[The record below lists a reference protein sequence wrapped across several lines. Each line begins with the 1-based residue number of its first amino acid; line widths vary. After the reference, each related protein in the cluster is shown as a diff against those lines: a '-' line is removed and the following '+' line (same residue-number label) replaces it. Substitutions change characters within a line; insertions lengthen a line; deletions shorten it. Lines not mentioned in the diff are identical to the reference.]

1 GKRKTIVLGLKCES
15 GGANEKRKRGGNEIV
30 EELKKEPVEGGVKG
44 KRKHGCGEIAKGWT
58 KEQELA
64 LRKAYFTTKP
74 TPHFWKNVAKMASHN
89 PCAIWASSCFSW
101 PKAKSSCH
109 LGLGISVDILTLVP
123 LKQKSSRQKQLR
135 KIGPRSNT
143 MFLGIPLSLHT
154 IFANKSEWPRFK
166 PSSCIERSC
175 QQSQHPGEVMPKSQ
189 SISNYKY
196 IGLICHLKTVQQR
209 GHSGR
214 VAHSVSC
221 RRPGSEDGA
230 DMGFIIFLAK
240 HVPGKSK
247 QDCFDRVHDDFH
259 TPPQC
264 QPRSRAKAINSS
276 PLRKFSI
283 SASKLLKPTEKK
295 SRKSNILKPKNI
307 INQKSIENLLQ
318 RHLKVD
324 QDHKGDIFSIL
335 EPNIDFSISTNAIQP
350 SQKLCTPKQQKENQG
365 LLLSCTERSPS
376 SSSHKKY
383 PSRFSVA
390 PGVQDL
396 GSPPVLKQVK
406 NKVQHEKYVNQLRV
420 RDLRRRAASC
430 RAKMSAVG
438 DGNDIQKKDV
448 KAAKVALV
456 SEARD
461 AINRFQQ
468 SQVNLMDNTCSS
480 DGDYDGDIGVE
491 CESE

>member
-1 GKRKTIVLGLKCES
+1 MPKPKSTDAHHPPPRKHQSPPRRSPRLILLHENNNNPTTPKPKSTNKSSIQSTTLTAPSLRRSARFSNQNALVNVHNKIDDAKLTQFPSRNDGDEVIGVGVGGKRKTIVLGLKCES
-15 GGANEKRKRGGNEIV
+15 GGANEKRKRGGDEIV

-44 KRKHGCGEIAKGWT
+44 KRKHCCGEIAKGWT

-74 TPHFWKNVAKMASHN
+74 TPHFWKNVAKM
-89 PCAIWASSCFSW
+89 
-101 PKAKSSCH
+101 
-109 LGLGISVDILTLVP
+109 
-123 LKQKSSRQKQLR
+123 
-135 KIGPRSNT
+135 
-143 MFLGIPLSLHT
+143 
-154 IFANKSEWPRFK
+154 
-166 PSSCIERSC
+166 
-175 QQSQHPGEVMPKSQ
+175 
-189 SISNYKY
+189 
-196 IGLICHLKTVQQR
+196 
-209 GHSGR
+209 
-214 VAHSVSC
+214 
-221 RRPGSEDGA
+221 
-230 DMGFIIFLAK
+230 
-240 HVPGKSK
+240 VPGKSK

-420 RDLRRRAASC
+420 RDLRRRAAST

-468 SQVNLMDNTCSS
+468 SQVNLMDSTCSS
-480 DGDYDGDIGVE
+480 DGDYDGDIGIE

>member
-1 GKRKTIVLGLKCES
+1 MPKPKSTNAHSQSPRRRSPRLILLHENNNNNPSTPKPKSTNNKSSIQSTTLTVPSLRRSARFSNQNALDDVIGIEVAGKRKTKRDGDEIVGRSKNES
-15 GGANEKRKRGGNEIV
+15 GGAKVKRKRGGDEIV
-30 EELKKEPVEGGVKG
+30 EELKKEPVEGAKEKKKHGGDDEIVEESKKEPVEGGANG
-44 KRKHGCGEIAKGWT
+44 KRKHKQACSEIAEGWT

-64 LRKAYFTTKP
+64 LRKAYFTAKP
-74 TPHFWKNVAKMASHN
+74 TPHFWKNVSKM
-89 PCAIWASSCFSW
+89 
-101 PKAKSSCH
+101 
-109 LGLGISVDILTLVP
+109 
-123 LKQKSSRQKQLR
+123 
-135 KIGPRSNT
+135 
-143 MFLGIPLSLHT
+143 
-154 IFANKSEWPRFK
+154 
-166 PSSCIERSC
+166 
-175 QQSQHPGEVMPKSQ
+175 
-189 SISNYKY
+189 
-196 IGLICHLKTVQQR
+196 
-209 GHSGR
+209 
-214 VAHSVSC
+214 
-221 RRPGSEDGA
+221 
-230 DMGFIIFLAK
+230 
-240 HVPGKSK
+240 VPGKSI

-276 PLRKFSI
+276 PLHKFSI

-295 SRKSNILKPKNI
+295 TGKSNILKPKNL

-324 QDHKGDIFSIL
+324 QDRKGDIFSVL

-350 SQKLCTPKQQKENQG
+350 SQKLCTSKQQKENRG
-365 LLLSCTERSPS
+365 LLLSCTERSSSS
-376 SSSHKKY
+376 SSSHKKS
-383 PSRFSVA
+383 PSRFNVA
-390 PGVQDL
+390 SGVQNL

-420 RDLRRRAASC
+420 RDLRRRATST

-468 SQVNLMDNTCSS
+468 SQVNLMNTCSS
-480 DGDYDGDIGVE
+480 DEDYDRDTGVE